1 MIISRSRAHHSR
13 VALLESER
21 SKHAHRDKR
30 QVETDVDV
38 LTLGHN
44 HRRTAFKDQMV
55 AIDRM
60 AGTTVLA
67 CVAVLSIWLVS
78 QAIQMRWLDGPGVTA
93 NSANAAFDSEL
104 VVGEPMTAAAVR
116 QLQSKL
122 QVLGFDPGVIDGIRG
137 GRTLDAL
144 NHYRETKDLPRVS
157 QIEYETTAGL
167 LE

>member
-1 MIISRSRAHHSR
+1 MMISRSTFSG
-13 VALLESER
+13 
-21 SKHAHRDKR
+21 DTR

-67 CVAVLSIWLVS
+67 CVAVLSISFVS
-78 QAIQMRWLDGPGVTA
+78 QAIQMRWLDAPGVTA
-93 NSANAAFDSEL
+93 NSANAAFVSEL
-104 VVGEPMTAAAVR
+104 VAGEPMTAAAVR

-144 NHYRETKDLPRVS
+144 NHYRETKNLPRVS
-157 QIEYETTAGL
+157 QIEYETAVGL
-167 LE
+167 LD

>member
-1 MIISRSRAHHSR
+1 MMISRSTFSG
-13 VALLESER
+13 
-21 SKHAHRDKR
+21 DTR

-67 CVAVLSIWLVS
+67 CVAVLSISFVS
-78 QAIQMRWLDGPGVTA
+78 QAIQMRWLDAPGVTA
-93 NSANAAFDSEL
+93 NSANAASDGRF
-104 VVGEPMTAAAVR
+104 VAGEPMTAAAVR

-144 NHYRETKDLPRVS
+144 NHYRETKNLPRVS
-157 QIEYETTAGL
+157 QIEYETAVGL
-167 LE
+167 LD

>member
-1 MIISRSRAHHSR
+1 MIPRSTFSGYTT
-13 VALLESER
+13 
-21 SKHAHRDKR
+21 
-30 QVETDVDV
+30 QIETDVDV
-38 LTLGHN
+38 LTLGHS

-67 CVAVLSIWLVS
+67 CIAVLSIWLVS
-78 QAIQMRWLDGPGVTA
+78 QAIQMRWLDASSVTA
-93 NSANAAFDSEL
+93 NSANAAFDGRF
-104 VVGEPMTAAAVR
+104 VAGEAMTVAAVR

-144 NHYRETKDLPRVS
+144 NHYRGTKHLPRVS
-157 QIEYETTAGL
+157 QIEYETAAGL
-167 LE
+167 LD